1 MKIVFPVRFAEH
13 HGAAVQTTSREMTDK
28 GMMLMCPQR
37 RPPSAALVALQL
49 HLPDSLPPAAA
60 MGRVRE
66 TASKQQPDGFWLDIV
81 DAVRGVAQ
89 RFEAL
94 MQLYAPRVNRT
105 ATGAAEG
112 SPHRSA
118 PRYPTSMPVLIDN
131 HGKLLATEARNIS
144 TSGMYVHTP
153 AEVAVGSL
161 IGLRLA
167 VPDGEP
173 PVQVHARIIHR
184 LAPGEG
190 QTPWSE
196 PGLGLQFVEGD
207 DAFRRRLDAHV
218 ERLKTVVAPLRKHS

>member
-1 MKIVFPVRFAEH
+1 MKIVFPVRFAQH

-28 GMMLMCPQR
+28 GMMLLCPQR

-49 HLPDSLPPAAA
+49 HLPDAQPPAAA

-66 TASKQQPDGFWLDIV
+66 AGGQPPEGFWLDIV

-94 MQLYAPRVNRT
+94 MQLYAPRLNRI

-118 PRYPTSMPVLIDN
+118 SRYPTSMPVLIDN
-131 HGKLLATEARNIS
+131 QGRVLASEARNIS
-144 TSGMYVHTP
+144 TSGLYVHTR

-173 PVQVHARIIHR
+173 PVHVHARIIHR
-184 LAPGEG
+184 VAPGEA
-190 QTPWSE
+190 QSPWSE
-196 PGLGLQFVEGD
+196 PGIGLQFVEGD

-218 ERLKTVVAPLRKHS
+218 ERLKSVAAPLRGRG